1 MSVKSA
7 VAKALENFDPANPFH
22 VALKK
27 HGEYNYVRVIELA
40 TEYQSEA
47 IANGQPIVDIADAVK
62 RKALELFADERRMR
76 GMKLEEDLGI

>member
-27 HGEYNYVRVIELA
+27 HGEYNYVRVIERA
-40 TEYQSEA
+40 TEYQREA
-47 IANGQPIVDIADAVK
+47 IANGQPIVDIAEAVK
-62 RKALELFADERRMR
+62 QKALELFADERQMR
-76 GMKLEEDLGI
+76 GMKLEEDLGL